1 MKDLSPRQQA
11 ELKSLAACKH
21 NLMDGAQIAED
32 LLANADAWVAFVVV
46 TCEPYVTLRDVDGEG
61 YYKNTLLLRVPADKE
76 DGFLALASLWSPDE
90 VGILRQN
97 STQGEAERYR
107 FGVWPWVTSF
117 RDQV

>member
-1 MKDLSPRQQA
+1 MKDLSPRQQV
-11 ELKSLAACKH
+11 ELQSLAACKR
-21 NLMDGAQIAED
+21 NLMDGAKIAQD
-32 LLANADAWVAFVVV
+32 LLANADTWVAFVVV
-46 TCEPYVTLRDVDGEG
+46 TNQQHVTLRDVDKDGF
-61 YYKNTLLLRVPADKE
+61 YKDTLLLRIPADKE
-76 DGFLALASLWSPDE
+76 DGFLALASLWSPAE